1 MMYNEFSY
9 FFYMLFLFATQDAN
23 TIQMSTDFFF
33 FEYTDFHW
41 HLYQVNDIF
50 HYLTQHVQNTVFK

>member
-33 FEYTDFHW
+33 LSIQTSIDTYIR
-41 HLYQVNDIF
+41 LMIF
-50 HYLTQHVQNTVFK
+50 SIT